1 MTLKYNELQDL
12 VLPKLSIDEFSPKT
26 GDNKDVM
33 VLGFYVKDKEP
44 AKDLSHFIEN
54 GAYDILDV
62 ESSPA
67 SNDDGEYM
75 VFVEVKRDDNF
86 FELTE
91 KVVDDLGNIMD
102 IDGWKYKPYYS
113 EDEFDRTNQGWK
125 SYVITDPDKYV
136 SKEEFTENL
145 MIQQK
150 QEYNESIGNFFLESL
165 ISNVTLDEQEDKSTL
180 SINNGRRSFSYDL
193 LNFGEADIMEDV
205 SSEPILDRTTEDI
218 FLERCLGKGY
228 TVNNFSDQRLTITKA
243 GSDKVLLLRKQWET
257 Q

>member
-12 VLPKLSIDEFSPKT
+12 VLPKVSIDEFSPKT
-26 GDNKDVM
+26 GDNNDVI

-75 VFVEVKRDDNF
+75 VFVEVKRDDKF
-86 FELTE
+86 FDLTE
-91 KVVDDLGNIMD
+91 KVVEDLGNIMT
-102 IDGWKYKPYYS
+102 IGGWKYKPYYS
-113 EDEFDRTNQGWK
+113 DDEFDRGNNSWK
-125 SYVITDPDKYV
+125 SFVITDPDKYV
-136 SKEEFTENL
+136 TKEEFTENL

-150 QEYNESIGNFFLESL
+150 KEYNESIGNFFLESL

-180 SINNGRRSFSYDL
+180 SINNGRRSFSFDL
-193 LNFGEADIMEDV
+193 VNFGEADIMEDV

-228 TVNNFSDQRLTITKA
+228 TVNNFSEQRLTITKA
-243 GSDKVLLLRKQWET
+243 GSDKVLLLRKQ
-257 Q
+257 

>member
-12 VLPKLSIDEFSPKT
+12 VLPKVSIDEFSPKT
-26 GDNKDVM
+26 GDNNDVI

-54 GAYDILDV
+54 GAYEILDV

-75 VFVEVKRDDNF
+75 VFVEVKRDDAF
-86 FELTE
+86 FDLTE
-91 KVVDDLGNIMD
+91 KVVEDLGNIMS
-102 IDGWKYKPYYS
+102 IGGWKYKPYYS
-113 EDEFDRTNQGWK
+113 EDEFDRANNKWK

-150 QEYNESIGNFFLESL
+150 KDYN
-165 ISNVTLDEQEDKSTL
+165 
-180 SINNGRRSFSYDL
+180 
-193 LNFGEADIMEDV
+193 
-205 SSEPILDRTTEDI
+205 
-218 FLERCLGKGY
+218 
-228 TVNNFSDQRLTITKA
+228 
-243 GSDKVLLLRKQWET
+243 
-257 Q
+257 

>member
-75 VFVEVKRDDNF
+75 VFVEFITWKFGIQSRWSWMDRRRFYTKDFPRIIKRTHKSRDN
-86 FELTE
+86 
-91 KVVDDLGNIMD
+91 K
-102 IDGWKYKPYYS
+102 
-113 EDEFDRTNQGWK
+113 
-125 SYVITDPDKYV
+125 
-136 SKEEFTENL
+136 
-145 MIQQK
+145 
-150 QEYNESIGNFFLESL
+150 
-165 ISNVTLDEQEDKSTL
+165 
-180 SINNGRRSFSYDL
+180 
-193 LNFGEADIMEDV
+193 
-205 SSEPILDRTTEDI
+205 
-218 FLERCLGKGY
+218 
-228 TVNNFSDQRLTITKA
+228 
-243 GSDKVLLLRKQWET
+243 
-257 Q
+257 

>member
-102 IDGWKYKPYYS
+102 IDGWKYNY
-113 EDEFDRTNQGWK
+113 
-125 SYVITDPDKYV
+125 
-136 SKEEFTENL
+136 
-145 MIQQK
+145 
-150 QEYNESIGNFFLESL
+150 
-165 ISNVTLDEQEDKSTL
+165 ISQ
-180 SINNGRRSFSYDL
+180 RRW
-193 LNFGEADIMEDV
+193 DI
-205 SSEPILDRTTEDI
+205 
-218 FLERCLGKGY
+218 
-228 TVNNFSDQRLTITKA
+228 
-243 GSDKVLLLRKQWET
+243 
-257 Q
+257 

>member
-75 VFVEVKRDDNF
+75 VFVEVKRDNNF

-102 IDGWKYKPYYS
+102 IEGWKYKPYYS
-113 EDEFDRTNQGWK
+113 EDEFDRTNQSWK

-165 ISNVTLDEQEDKSTL
+165 ITNVTLDEQEDKSTL

-228 TVNNFSDQRLTITKA
+228 TVNNFSEQRLTITKV

>member
-26 GDNKDVM
+26 GDNNDVI

-54 GAYDILDV
+54 GAYEILDV
-62 ESSPA
+62 ENSPA
-67 SNDDGEYM
+67 SNDEGEYM
-75 VFVEVKRDDNF
+75 VFVEVDRNDKF
-86 FELTE
+86 FDLTE
-91 KVVDDLGNIMD
+91 KIVEDLGNIME
-102 IDGWKYKPYYS
+102 ISNWKYKPYYS
-113 EDEFDRTNQGWK
+113 EDEFDRSSESWK
-125 SYVITDPDKYV
+125 NFVITDPKKYV

-150 QEYNESIGNFFLESL
+150 QEYNESIGNFFLHSL
-165 ISNVTLDEQEDKSTL
+165 VTNVVLDEQEDKTTI
-180 SINNGRRSFSYDL
+180 SINNGRRSFDYDFV
-193 LNFGEADIMEDV
+193 NFGEADIMEDV
-205 SSEPILDRTTEDI
+205 SSEPILDRTTDDI

-228 TVNNFSDQRLTITKA
+228 TVNNFSDQRLTITKV